1 MDRDPLRQIP
11 LLPRG
16 PERMARRSRGR
27 RRYRLLL
34 FLCLRL
40 RVKTWKVTGSLLKLE
55 EEGEIVWTRE
65 GETEVPVC
73 GQIGVELMDCA

>member
-27 RRYRLLL
+27 RRCRLLL

-40 RVKTWKVTGSLLKLE
+40 RVKTWKMTRSSLKL